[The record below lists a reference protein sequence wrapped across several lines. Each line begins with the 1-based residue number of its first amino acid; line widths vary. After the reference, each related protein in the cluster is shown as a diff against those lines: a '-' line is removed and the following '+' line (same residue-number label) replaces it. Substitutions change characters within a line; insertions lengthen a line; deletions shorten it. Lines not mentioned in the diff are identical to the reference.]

1 MNTAPIDNPSLNIR
15 PSVDIIQY
23 IKNLKDVSD
32 SPEGIQA
39 IHSGKKDKDVKS
51 VRKSYEHKL
60 LTTKNDR
67 EYIETLKPEENSS
80 KTSTKT
86 TSSVEQS
93 SDVLLNMEDIY
104 WLYENITEK
113 NKSDSEKTY
122 FHELFKGSEI
132 ILPKNVEIP
141 RSEELEKRC
150 QRLKAEQENREY
162 NSMTKNV
169 DNMRRKLPEDTIA
182 YQCKETM
189 LWQS

>member
-15 PSVDIIQY
+15 PSVEIVNY

-39 IHSGKKDKDVKS
+39 IHSGKKEVKS
-51 VRKSYEHKL
+51 VRKSYEHKV
-60 LTTKNDR
+60 LTSKSDR
-67 EYIETLKPEENSS
+67 EYIQSLKVEENDS

-93 SDVLLNMEDIY
+93 NDVLLNVEDIY
-104 WLYENITEK
+104 WLYENIMEW
-113 NKSDSEKTY
+113 NKSCTEKTY
-122 FHELFKGSEI
+122 FHKLFKGSQI

-141 RSEELEKRC
+141 RNEELEKRC

-169 DNMRRKLPEDTIA
+169 DNTRRKLPEDTIA
-182 YQCKETM
+182 YQCRKTM
-189 LWQS
+189 FW